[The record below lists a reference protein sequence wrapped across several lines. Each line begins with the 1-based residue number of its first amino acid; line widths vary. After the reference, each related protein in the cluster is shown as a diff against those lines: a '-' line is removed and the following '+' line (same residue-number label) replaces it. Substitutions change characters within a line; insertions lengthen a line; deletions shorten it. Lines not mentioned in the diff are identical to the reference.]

1 MSKTIENFME
11 KADRLEEKTIGE
23 VIKILPTNCL
33 LAISRYCG
41 LQEDRWFNHEITMSS
56 YCRSLIIVQ
65 KISDELLR
73 RCCKKL
79 EKSADE
85 IVDMLIGE
93 RQS

>member
-1 MSKTIENFME
+1 MSKTIENFMG
-11 KADRLEEKTIGE
+11 KVDRLEEKMTGA

-41 LQEDRWFNHEITMSS
+41 LQEDRWFNHEITIAS
-56 YCRSLIIVQ
+56 YCRSLTVVR

-85 IVDMLIGE
+85 IVDILIRE